1 MCYVFTSR
9 LDLSSDDFSG
19 TSYNDLAY
27 TEVSFDLHV
36 TVLALQPD
44 GMCTVK
50 RRSGRSSGTELFLN
64 ECERHFSLV
73 TDPDAFTQSFL
84 CTRCLHCFTRLY
96 NSSIHQCIGSVESK
110 RRFVEGAWELQP
122 GVFEH
127 VQSLGLATP
136 DMVYPNRITY
146 DIECFLSRKQLLE
159 GTDRMKYTSRHELL
173 SVSVCSN
180 VLGYDTLVCLIRSG
194 TMQELVYN
202 FVDKLETIACRVEDL
217 LSERLGWCFAWSAS
231 LAKTEREE
239 VERACQTR
247 GSKEDRAAVRTMVAR
262 RVLQQLLQW
271 IRVVQVVGFN
281 SQRYKFERA

>member
-1 MCYVFTSR
+1 M
-9 LDLSSDDFSG
+9 SSGDFSWV
-19 TSYNDLAY
+19 SYIDLAY
-27 TEVSFDLHV
+27 AEECFDLRV
-36 TVLALQPD
+36 TILALQPD

-50 RRSGRSSGTELFLN
+50 RRSGCSSVTELFPN
-64 ECERHFSLV
+64 ECKRHFSLV

-159 GTDRMKYTSRHELL
+159 GTDRMTYTSRHELL

-194 TMQELVYN
+194 TVQELVYD
-202 FVDKLETIACRVEDL
+202 FVDKLETIACRVEGL

-231 LAKTEREE
+231 LAKTERE
-239 VERACQTR
+239 RRWSAR
-247 GSKEDRAAVRTMVAR
+247 VR
-262 RVLQQLLQW
+262 L
-271 IRVVQVVGFN
+271 VVQKRIERLSGQWLQGVFCSNFCSGFAWC
-281 SQRYKFERA
+281 KL